1 MKRIVIFQENAPAV
15 EAYDDDDSEL
25 KGYSD
30 NISQILENANVT
42 ILELSTSSV
51 VVRPSKVVSIAVY
64 NVDDPPNNLPQ
75 KKKLKKLKLKK
86 AKEDHEDIITDA
98 D

>member
-1 MKRIVIFQENAPAV
+1 
-15 EAYDDDDSEL
+15 
-25 KGYSD
+25 
-30 NISQILENANVT
+30 
-42 ILELSTSSV
+42 LELSTSSV